1 MCDQIEK
8 QETSGK
14 QKTTKLP
21 VSEWSQN
28 LLDDMDNGC
37 KDLHE
42 IIANEQAKRKEKQER
57 TTLPVSEWTQN
68 LLDGM
73 DNDGKWLTYFLKKQ
87 KGEKVE
93 MPKIHGK
100 KTNG

>member
-1 MCDQIEK
+1 MNEK
-8 QETSGK
+8 TKSQSSSGK
-14 QKTTKLP
+14 QGIKNLQEL
-21 VSEWSQN
+21 SEWDKI
-28 LLDDMDNGC
+28 LLDGMDNDC

-42 IIANEQAKRKEKQER
+42 IIANERAKRKENQEK

-87 KGEKVE
+87 KGEKVK

-100 KTNG
+100 